1 MPQESTLNIL
11 CLASYEKGHS
21 FMRECKRQGCH
32 VTLLTVDKLRDAAW
46 PLDSIDDI
54 LTVPDLSDRAGAIRL
69 VNNVART
76 RYIDRVVALEDYDV
90 ETAAAIREHL
100 RCPGMGETTA
110 RYFRDKL
117 AMRVQAQDHGILVPP
132 FVSTINYGRLREY
145 IERVPPPWVLKPRSE
160 AASVGIKR
168 IYGEEELWPALD
180 SLGDRQPYFLLEKY
194 IPGDVYHVDAITCE
208 RETLFAEV
216 HRYGAP
222 PLNVVH
228 DGGLFTS
235 RTLPRNADEVA
246 RLREAHDKVLAAL
259 GLVRGVSH
267 TEFIRAADDGR
278 FYFLETAARV
288 GGAYIT
294 DLVAAS
300 TGIDLWVEWARV
312 EIAGGERP
320 YALPPRRQDYAGI
333 IISLARQE
341 CPDTSQYN
349 DPEIVWR
356 LNHHHHA
363 GLIVAAAGPQRVQAL
378 LEAYGP
384 RFYNDFFASQPAP
397 DKPTS

>member
-1 MPQESTLNIL
+1 MTEERPLNIL

-21 FMRECKRQGCH
+21 FMQECKRQGCH
-32 VTLLTVDKLRDAAW
+32 VILLTVDNLRHADW
-46 PLDSIDDI
+46 PHDSIDNI
-54 LTVPDLSDRAGAIRL
+54 LTLPDLSNHANALQL
-69 VNNVART
+69 VSNLART
-76 RYIDRVVALEDYDV
+76 WYIDRVVALEDYDV
-90 ETAAAIREHL
+90 ETAASIREHL
-100 RCPGMGETTA
+100 RCPGMGDTTA

-117 AMRVQAQDHGILVPP
+117 AMRTQAQDHDILVPP

-145 IERVPPPWVLKPRSE
+145 IEQVPPPWVLKPRSE

-168 IYGEEELWPALD
+168 IYGEDELWPALD

-194 IPGDVYHVDAITCE
+194 IPGDVYHIDAITYE
-208 RETLFAEV
+208 REVLFAEV
-216 HRYGAP
+216 HKYGAP

-235 RTLPRNADEVA
+235 RTLPRDAEDVTQ
-246 RLREAHDKVLAAL
+246 LRELHGKVLEAL
-259 GLVRGVSH
+259 GFVRGVSH
-267 TEFIRAADDGR
+267 TEFIRGREDGR

-300 TGIDLWVEWARV
+300 TGMDLWVEWAHV

-320 YALPPRRQDYAGI
+320 YAVPAHWQDYAGI

-341 CPDTSQYN
+341 YPDTCEYN

-363 GLIVAAAGPQRVQAL
+363 GLICASPDPTRVQAL
-378 LEAYGP
+378 LEAYSP